1 MTSTLIRKTLSLGA
15 VALIASALAM
25 PAFAADAMSNPCA
38 TKPANPCAQPAKH
51 QVKKKAMKKTMKMHS
66 AAKKHQKAA
75 NPCAAKPANPCAA
88 K

>member
-1 MTSTLIRKTLSLGA
+1 MTSTLFRKTLSLGA
-15 VALIASALAM
+15 VALIASALTI

-38 TKPANPCAQPAKH
+38 TKPANPCAQPAKRKE
-51 QVKKKAMKKTMKMHS
+51 QKKPMKKH
-66 AAKKHQKAA
+66 KAA

>member
-51 QVKKKAMKKTMKMHS
+51 QMKKKAMKKHM
-66 AAKKHQKAA
+66 AAKKQQKAA

>member
-38 TKPANPCAQPAKH
+38 TQPANPCAQPAKH
-51 QVKKKAMKKTMKMHS
+51 QVKKKAMKKHM